1 MTAIFL
7 APLYLILNGY
17 ILLWLYSWAEAFF
30 DGFCS
35 PWFRIP
41 VAALYLFFS
50 LTPLTGLL
58 ITRDPFHR
66 ILKIL
71 GNYWLGTLEYVLLF
85 VLLFDAVRRI
95 TGHSFLIRYRY
106 PSMLH
111 TWPKSLLLFGGLS
124 VLLVCALSLYGIFH
138 ARNIKVRHYPVT
150 LEKSCGLSGLKIALI
165 ADLHLGYNSTER
177 HIKRIVEAINQENP
191 DLVCI
196 AGDFFDNEYEAIKNP
211 EILAELLA
219 SLESTYGTYG
229 CLGNHDVSEKILAG
243 FTFPHRESL
252 ARDPRFMDFL
262 DSADIS
268 ILEDETIFLADGFY
282 LSGRKDPDMAKKE
295 ADTRLSYDSLT
306 HDLDQSFPIIVMD
319 HQPKDLALGEAAGA
333 DLILSGHTH
342 GGQMFPASLFM
353 PLLWE
358 NPWGIKKIGA
368 MTSVVTSG
376 AGVWGPAMRVGS
388 DCEIVIL
395 DVAFRPEP

>member
-30 DGFCS
+30 DGFSS

-41 VAALYLFFS
+41 VAVLYLFFS

-66 ILKIL
+66 IFKIL

-111 TWPKSLLLFGGLS
+111 TWPKSLLLFGGLA

-138 ARNIKVRHYPVT
+138 ARSIKVLHYPVT
-150 LEKSCGLSGLKIALI
+150 LEKSGGLSGLKIALI

-177 HIKRIVEAINQENP
+177 HIKRIVETINQENP

-211 EILAELLA
+211 ENMAGLLA

-243 FTFPHRESL
+243 FTFPHRDSL
-252 ARDPRFMDFL
+252 TRDQRFMDFL
-262 DSADIS
+262 DSADIR
-268 ILEDETIFLADGFY
+268 ILEDETIFFADGFY
-282 LSGRKDPDMAKKE
+282 LSGRKDPDMVKKE
-295 ADTRLSYDSLT
+295 ADTRLSYASLF

-319 HQPKDLALGEAAGA
+319 HQPKDLASGEAAGA

-358 NPWGIKKIGA
+358 NPWGIKKIGS